1 MRFFTSVPEFFASR
15 PVYSTA
21 QQILAA
27 PFPGLTRANEVQ
39 SPMREIKAKTR
50 AIQSI
55 LITPVS
61 QEKCAYQLQIILK

>member
-1 MRFFTSVPEFFASR
+1 
-15 PVYSTA
+15 
-21 QQILAA
+21 
-27 PFPGLTRANEVQ
+27 VQ
-39 SPMREIKAKTR
+39 SPMREIKAKIR